1 MVILARLK
9 QIIGAV
15 LGMLW
20 VREQGLVYHN
30 FWEVRPLP
38 NQELLALIVIT
49 KSSYP

>member
-20 VREQGLVYHN
+20 VRERGLVYHN
-30 FWEVRPLP
+30 FWEARPWP
-38 NQELLALIVIT
+38 NQELPALMVIT
-49 KSSYP
+49 NSS